1 MTGTELED
9 LCNQIVQ
16 SDDSIRFVGIADK
29 YGKQVIVKYRDGLVP
44 YLNQTESEIY
54 SIDTVMRMNSR
65 KEMESKLGKV
75 IYSFTLYENLKRATI
90 YIGNNDYPVLMASFD
105 TRSDHDNII
114 LNKIL
119 PIVKAKLDH
128 LFELTRMAFTVEIAL
143 DCH

>member
-1 MTGTELED
+1 MTGIELED
-9 LCNQIVQ
+9 LCNQIIQ

-29 YGKQVIVKYRDGLVP
+29 YGKQVVVKYRDGLVP

-119 PIVKAKLDH
+119 PIVKAKLGSS
-128 LFELTRMAFTVEIAL
+128 I
-143 DCH
+143 

>member
-1 MTGTELED
+1 MTGSELED
-9 LCNQIVQ
+9 LCNQIIQ

-29 YGKQVIVKYRDGLVP
+29 YGKQIAVKYRDGVVP

-65 KEMESKLGKV
+65 MEMESKLGKV
-75 IYSFTLYENLKRATI
+75 IYSFTLYQNLKRATL
-90 YIGNNDYPVLMASFD
+90 YTGNIDYPILMASFD

-119 PIVKAKLDH
+119 PIVKAKLSK
-128 LFELTRMAFTVEIAL
+128 E
-143 DCH
+143 

>member
-1 MTGTELED
+1 MTGTELDD
-9 LCNQIVQ
+9 LCDQIIQ

-29 YGKQVIVKYRDGLVP
+29 YGKQVAVKYRDGLVP

-65 KEMESKLGKV
+65 MEMESKLGKV

-90 YIGNNDYPVLMASFD
+90 YTGNNDYPVLMVSFD

-114 LNKIL
+114 LKKIF
-119 PIVKAKLDH
+119 PIVKAKQSK
-128 LFELTRMAFTVEIAL
+128 E
-143 DCH
+143 

>member
-29 YGKQVIVKYRDGLVP
+29 YGKQVVVKYRDGLVP

-105 TRSDHDNII
+105 IRSDHDNII

-119 PIVKAKLDH
+119 PIVKAKLGSS
-128 LFELTRMAFTVEIAL
+128 I
-143 DCH
+143 

>member
-1 MTGTELED
+1 MTGTELD
-9 LCNQIVQ
+9 NLCNQIIQ

-29 YGKQVIVKYRDGLVP
+29 YGKQVAVKYRDGLVP

-65 KEMESKLGKV
+65 MEMESKLGKV

-90 YIGNNDYPVLMASFD
+90 YTGNNDYPVLMVSFD

-114 LNKIL
+114 LKKIF
-119 PIVKAKLDH
+119 PIVKAKQSK
-128 LFELTRMAFTVEIAL
+128 E
-143 DCH
+143 